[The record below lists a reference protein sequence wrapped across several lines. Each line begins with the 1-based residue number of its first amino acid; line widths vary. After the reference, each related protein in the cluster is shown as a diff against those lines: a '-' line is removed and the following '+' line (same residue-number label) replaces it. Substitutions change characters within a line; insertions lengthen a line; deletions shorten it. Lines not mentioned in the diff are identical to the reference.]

1 MAERSDWVPGIGLTN
16 SASGRSQENAQARKH
31 GKLER
36 ADHTGEARGKWIA
49 NRLNGYRE
57 LGHDLVSWA
66 AGQSPG
72 EAAEPKKGR
81 RKGNVASGFW
91 RCLI

>member
-1 MAERSDWVPGIGLTN
+1 MLKQGNTGSWSEPDPGLGD
-16 SASGRSQENAQARKH
+16 R
-31 GKLER
+31 
-36 ADHTGEARGKWIA
+36 TGEARGKWIT

-81 RKGNVASGFW
+81 RKGHVASGFW